1 MFGPLTY
8 SMFMKKAILA
18 VTNDIHTDQRVNKAA
33 RTLSKLGYGVTI
45 IGVKRPQSRPFA
57 PSYASIKRIPL
68 LFHKRFFFYAEYN
81 MKLFLT
87 LLFRRFDLL
96 VSNDLDTLLAC
107 HLAAFLRKK
116 ELVYDSHEYFCGS
129 PEIASRPG
137 VLRFWKNLEQLL
149 FPRQK
154 TIITV
159 NQSIASLYEKEY
171 GKKIAVIRNIPPYK
185 NPGACLPADELSLPP
200 GKDIILLQGSGIN
213 VDRGAEELL
222 QAMLPEYGLQNALLV
237 IIGSGDVLPK
247 LKEMARQPVFSGR
260 VQFFERMTHDLLYE
274 YTRYAAIGVSLD
286 KDTNLNY
293 RYSLPNKLF
302 DYIMAGTPQLA
313 SDLPE
318 VAAIIKKYNTG
329 MLIQNHDPAHIAQSL
344 QAMLDDPIGLKQWE
358 DNCLE
363 AAKELCWEN
372 EEQKLIDIYNRL

>member
-1 MFGPLTY
+1 
-8 SMFMKKAILA
+8 MKQAILT

-33 RTLSKLGYGVTI
+33 RTLNKLGYRVTI
-45 IGVKRPQSRPFA
+45 IGIKRRHSKPFA
-57 PSYASIKRIPL
+57 PSYASITRMPL
-68 LFHKRFFFYAEYN
+68 LFHKNFLFYAEYN
-81 MKLFLT
+81 IRLFFV
-87 LLFRRFDLL
+87 LLFSRFNLL
-96 VSNDLDTLLAC
+96 VSNDLDTLPAC
-107 HLAAFLRKK
+107 HLAAFLKK
-116 ELVYDSHEYFCGS
+116 KDLVYDSHEYFCGS
-129 PEIASRPG
+129 PEIVSRPM
-137 VLRFWKNLEQLL
+137 VFRFWKKLEKLL
-149 FPRQK
+149 FPKQK
-154 TIITV
+154 NIITV

-171 GKKIAVIRNIPPYK
+171 SKQIAVIRNIPPYRS
-185 NPGACLPADELSLPP
+185 PGGCLPADELSLPP

-222 QAMLPEYGLQNALLV
+222 QAMLPEYGLKNVLLV

-247 LKEMARQPVFSGR
+247 LKEMARRSAFSGR
-260 VQFFERMTHDLLYE
+260 VQFFDRMSHDLLYE
-274 YTRYAAIGVSLD
+274 YTRYAKIGISLD

-318 VAAIIKKYNTG
+318 VASIIKKYNTG

-344 QAMLDDPIGLKQWE
+344 QSMLDDPIRFKQWE

-363 AAKELCWEN
+363 VAKELCWEN
-372 EEQKLIDIYNRL
+372 EEQKLIDVYARF